1 MKHWVFLKKYFLL
14 LGFWNNINNG
24 RFNKFNKSKIMEIG
38 TNLEKSSFLSPVKN
52 ISILLLIGGIGS
64 LIMALPYLIISTF
77 LGMLQLIIAVG
88 LITTSFGLRKMKKWG
103 LYGYTA
109 IAIFALFGPIYYFLT
124 SHGTDT
130 IQLVSV
136 AVEILFLVYFWRISK
151 KFN

>member
-14 LGFWNNINNG
+14 LGFWNNINKG

-64 LIMALPYLIISTF
+64 LIMALPY
-77 LGMLQLIIAVG
+77 VG